1 MKVFLQT
8 LGCKVNQYETQAME
22 TLLAARGHTVS
33 TESDGCDVC
42 IVNTCAVTAES
53 GRKSRQTIRHL
64 REKNPDA
71 VIGVCGCYSQ
81 ISPEDANALNA
92 DVVFGSSDRAAFLVA
107 VENAF
112 LTRQRV
118 CQVDD
123 ALRRRSF
130 ESLPAGNLAGRTR
143 ALLKIQD
150 GCCNFCSYCV
160 IPYARGP
167 VRSLPLT
174 QSAEEARLLGEKGYR
189 EIVLT
194 GIEIASYGKDF
205 KEKATLAD
213 AVCLVSENAPGA
225 RLRLGSLEPRIVTEE
240 FCARLSALPNL
251 CPHFHLSLQS
261 GCDETLKRM
270 RRKYDSDR
278 FFRSVQLLRRFFPA
292 CGLTAD
298 LIVGFPGE
306 TEEEFQKTLSFIQK
320 CSFSS
325 MHIFPYSPRPG
336 TPAAAMDGQIPNAVK
351 KARAAEAALVMKAM
365 RETFLISCTGT
376 VQQVLFEQEIAGKCS
391 GHAGNYCRV
400 TVRGT
405 GLHNKVF
412 PVKITGHG
420 QDFLIGV
427 LI

>member
-22 TLLAARGHTVS
+22 TMLAARGHTVS
-33 TESDGCDVC
+33 TESEGCDVF
-42 IVNTCAVTAES
+42 IINTCAVTAES
-53 GRKSRQTIRHL
+53 GRKSRQAVRHL

-81 ISPEDANALNA
+81 ISPDEAKALDA
-92 DVVFGSSDRAAFLVA
+92 DVVFGSSEHAVFLDA

-112 LTRQRV
+112 LTRQKV
-118 CQVDD
+118 NQSDD
-123 ALRRRSF
+123 ALKRRSF
-130 ESLPAGNLAGRTR
+130 EPLPAGNLVGRTR

-167 VRSLPLT
+167 VRSLPPS
-174 QSAEEARLLGEKGYR
+174 QAAEKARLLGEKGYR

-194 GIEIASYGKDF
+194 GIEIASYGKDL
-205 KEKATLAD
+205 KDGTTLAD

-240 FCARLSALPNL
+240 SCLRLSGLPNL

-278 FFRSVQLLRRFFPA
+278 FFQSVQLLRRFFPA

-320 CSFSS
+320 CGFSS
-325 MHIFPYSPRPG
+325 MHIFPSSPRPG
-336 TPAAAMDGQIPNAVK
+336 TPAAAMDAQIPNAVK
-351 KARAAEAALVMKAM
+351 KERAVEAASVMKAM
-365 RETFLISCTGT
+365 RETFLTSCYGT
-376 VQQVLFEQEIAGKCS
+376 VQQVLFEQEKAGKCS

-405 GLHNKVF
+405 GLHNDVL
-412 PVKITGHG
+412 PVKITGFG
-420 QDFLIGV
+420 QDFLTGV
-427 LI
+427 LL